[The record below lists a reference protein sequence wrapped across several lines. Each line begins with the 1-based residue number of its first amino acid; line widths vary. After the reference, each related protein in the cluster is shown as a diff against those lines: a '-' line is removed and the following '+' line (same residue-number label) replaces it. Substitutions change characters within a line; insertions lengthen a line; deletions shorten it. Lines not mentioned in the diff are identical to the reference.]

1 MSHLFGSMGLIDLFW
16 NLSQDETLGQMQ
28 SSMEGARGRDAAI
41 IRRLQEENREL
52 QVRVGVLIRLLI
64 ERGVIR
70 PGEYA
75 EMVAAAQARLS
86 GEAPH

>member
-1 MSHLFGSMGLIDLFW
+1 
-16 NLSQDETLGQMQ
+16 MQ
-28 SSMEGARGRDAAI
+28 SSMEEARGRAAAI

-75 EMVAAAQARLS
+75 ETVAAAQARLT
-86 GEAPH
+86 GGTRR